1 MERCGRITDDR
12 RLDTDVDQW
21 NLWGRHLNS
30 EQLVAPSNRVFVL
43 PLTDEGRLTLPLPS
57 ALDHWPTL
65 SGFQMAA

>member
-1 MERCGRITDDR
+1 MIAVWTLTLINVTRIQSR
-12 RLDTDVDQW
+12 
-21 NLWGRHLNS
+21 NLWGWHLNS
-30 EQLVAPSNRVFVL
+30 EQLVAPSNRVFIL